1 METNLQNNKTKV
13 KMRFPNESYFE
24 DVTIDM
30 NEFKPEQEFKDETF
44 GWYKNTYVSI
54 SKMQVFISMKDIL
67 SKYWSQILLGLV
79 VICMGVYVGIL
90 LNREPI
96 TVTIEDGAKINALRT
111 QVDNLNKEMK
121 DLRIAYDNKQGE
133 VITKIKYIKEEN
145 AKEISN
151 LGKLNLAQRDSV
163 WSSFEAPQN
172 SI

>member
-1 METNLQNNKTKV
+1 METSLQNNKTKV
-13 KMRFPNESYFE
+13 RMRFPNETCHE
-24 DVTIDM
+24 DVLIDM
-30 NEFKPEQEFKDETF
+30 NEFKPQQEFKDETF

-67 SKYWSQILLGLV
+67 FKYWSQILLGLV
-79 VICMGVYVGIL
+79 VICMGVYVSIL

-151 LGKLNLAQRDSV
+151 LGKLNLVQRDSV
-163 WSSFEAPQN
+163 WASFEAPQN
-172 SI
+172 CI